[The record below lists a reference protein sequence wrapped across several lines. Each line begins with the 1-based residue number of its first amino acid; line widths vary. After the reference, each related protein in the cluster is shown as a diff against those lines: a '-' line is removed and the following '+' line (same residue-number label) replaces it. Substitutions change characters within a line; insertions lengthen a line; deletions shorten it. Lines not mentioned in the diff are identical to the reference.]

1 MVEKKNGTRL
11 IQYDTVF
18 TFAFFLA
25 KFIDEIVQKRYN
37 NSTKNGK
44 LYSLT
49 RILEVTENDFIE
61 ALRSS
66 ISDYEDAVV
75 KYMIGGMLE

>member
-1 MVEKKNGTRL
+1 ME
-11 IQYDTVF
+11 
-18 TFAFFLA
+18 
-25 KFIDEIVQKRYN
+25 
-37 NSTKNGK
+37 K

>member
-1 MVEKKNGTRL
+1 MKSYKND
-11 IQYDTVF
+11 I
-18 TFAFFLA
+18 
-25 KFIDEIVQKRYN
+25 IIVRKME
-37 NSTKNGK
+37 K

-75 KYMIGGMLE
+75 KYMKGEHWNEQDHASSRNE

>member
-44 LYSLT
+44 TIFTYKNT
-49 RILEVTENDFIE
+49 G
-61 ALRSS
+61 
-66 ISDYEDAVV
+66 SDRE
-75 KYMIGGMLE
+75 

>member
-1 MVEKKNGTRL
+1 MKSYKND
-11 IQYDTVF
+11 I
-18 TFAFFLA
+18 
-25 KFIDEIVQKRYN
+25 IIVRKME
-37 NSTKNGK
+37 K

-75 KYMIGGMLE
+75 KYMKGGMLE